1 MASSLF
7 KLKSKK
13 TLIHVSTLTIFVLYF
28 LVSYFILWWEV
39 HPLKVNPIEPAIGAL
54 SITACCYLIFSSMQF
69 YMPQKNKYLKI
80 TVICIT
86 LTALSLGI
94 SLFALLRFFDTP
106 SINHFY
112 QRLPYRF
119 IINFLLLICV
129 MIINIFWN
137 IQEEYTENKKRK
149 EESEKLVRD
158 AELYN
163 LRQQLQPHF
172 LFNSLN
178 SIIALITVKPDLAK
192 KMTFQLSDFL
202 RGTLRKDD
210 KQLIQLS
217 DEIKHLELYLEIEK
231 VRFGHRLNT
240 TFNYSEDVLSAK
252 VPSMIV
258 QPLMENAI
266 KHGLYNV
273 TGDVLIETNITLEL
287 HMLTIEIANPFDSD
301 QFYNANGTGFGLTSI
316 QRRLFLIYGRTDL
329 LSVRKK
335 ENQFTATIKIPQHD

>member
-1 MASSLF
+1 MF
-7 KLKSKK
+7 KLKSKNM
-13 TLIHVSTLTIFVLYF
+13 LMHISAWTIFVLYF
-28 LVSYFILWWEV
+28 LASYFLLWWEF

-69 YMPQKNKYLKI
+69 YMPRKNQYVKI
-80 TVICIT
+80 TVICIV
-86 LTALSLGI
+86 LTILSLGI
-94 SLFALLRFFDTP
+94 SLFSSTRFFDNP
-106 SINHFY
+106 SINHY
-112 QRLPYRF
+112 YERLPYRF
-119 IINFLLLICV
+119 IINFLLLMCV

-137 IQEEYTENKKRK
+137 IQEEYHENKKRK

-210 KQLIQLS
+210 KQLIQLA

-240 TFNYSEDVLSAK
+240 TFIYPEEVLTAK

-273 TGDVLIETNITLEL
+273 TGDVLIETIINMEP
-287 HMLTIEIANPFDSD
+287 HMLTIEITNPYDSD
-301 QFYNANGTGFGLTSI
+301 QFYNSKGTGFGLTSI

-329 LSVRKK
+329 LSIRKK